1 MRKTMCVII
10 LIVLSFTL
18 SNAYAEKIF
27 DWFSDLGSDKSEF
40 EFELDS
46 DGNSYCL
53 IDYNQSRNS
62 SSEIII
68 PSTYNDLPVTKI
80 GSRAFYACKKIES
93 IIIPE
98 GIKTI
103 GSTAFFHCENLKC
116 VQFPQSL
123 YSIGESAFEG
133 CDSLEEVYIPDAT
146 EIGWEAFYECENL
159 TSVGIGVESEGIVIG
174 ASTIDC
180 YAFSKCPNLETVTL
194 GKSVTYIDESA
205 FNSCDNLT
213 TVNLTRNI
221 NTIESLAFAY
231 CYNLKTINFDGT
243 NGQWKAIRKIS
254 WWDKGAN
261 SYEVICSR

>member
-1 MRKTMCVII
+1 MVI
-10 LIVLSFTL
+10 SFTL
-18 SNAYAEKIF
+18 SNANAERII

-40 EFELDS
+40 DFKLDS

-53 IDYNQSRNS
+53 IDYNQSKNS

-80 GSRAFYACKKIES
+80 GSQAFYACKKIES
-93 IIIPE
+93 VIIPE
-98 GIKTI
+98 GIQSI
-103 GSTAFFHCENLKC
+103 GSSAFYHCENLKS

-123 YSIGESAFEG
+123 YSIGDSAFEL
-133 CDSLEEVYIPDAT
+133 CNSLETVYIPDAT
-146 EIGWEAFYECENL
+146 EIGWEAFFECENL
-159 TSVGIGVESEGIVIG
+159 KSVGIGVESESIVIG

-194 GKSVTYIDESA
+194 GKSVTYISESA
-205 FNSCDNLT
+205 FESCDNLT

-221 NTIESLAFAY
+221 NTIESEAFAY

-243 NGQWKAIRKIS
+243 FQQWKSIQKFS
-254 WWDKGAN
+254 WWDLRSD